1 MTIAIRA
8 DAPVPAP
15 RRGPAMLVAGLAA
28 LLGVVAV
35 VSIGIGP
42 FGIAPGRVG
51 AILLDTLLGGTAPA
65 DRAVDTAVLLGIRLP
80 RIALGIAVGAVLA
93 LAGAVMQGL
102 FRNPLADPGVL
113 GVSSGAAVGAV
124 GMIVLGERLPDL
136 VPRLLVPWLQPTAA
150 FLAGL
155 AATAFVYAVARR
167 GGAARPTTM
176 LLAGIAVNAMAG
188 AATGFFTFM
197 SGESQLRMIT
207 FWTMGSLGHGSW
219 GAMLPALLP
228 LALSPVLLFPLARR
242 LDVLLLGEREAG
254 HLGVDPERVRRRA
267 GAGVALGVGA
277 AVALTGVIGFVGIV
291 APHVV
296 RLLIGP
302 AHRALLPA
310 AALGGAIL
318 LLLADIAARMALAP
332 AELPI
337 GLVTALVGGPFFLW
351 LLLRRGPRAC

>member
-1 MTIAIRA
+1 VTIAAI
-8 DAPVPAP
+8 PVQLIPRP
-15 RRGPAMLVAGLAA
+15 RRGPTLLIASLA
-28 LLGVVAV
+28 LLLVLVVIA
-35 VSIGIGP
+35 SIGIGP
-42 FGIAPGRVG
+42 FGIAPGRIG
-51 AILLDTLLGGTAPA
+51 AILIDALAGRPA
-65 DRAVDTAVLLGIRLP
+65 VPDRAVDSAVLLSIRLP
-80 RIALGIAVGAVLA
+80 RVALGIVVGAVLA

-136 VPRLLVPWLQPTAA
+136 VPRALVPWLQPGMA
-150 FLAGL
+150 FLTGL
-155 AATAFVYAVARR
+155 AATAFVYGVARR
-167 GGAARPTTM
+167 GGAARPMTM

-219 GAMLPALLP
+219 SAMLPALLP
-228 LALSPVLLFPLARR
+228 LLLAPLILFPLARR

-254 HLGVDPERVRRRA
+254 HLGVDPEKVRRLA
-267 GAGVALGVGA
+267 SAGVALGVGA
-277 AVALTGVIGFVGIV
+277 AVALTGVIGFIGIV

-318 LLLADIAARMALAP
+318 LLLSDIAARMVVAP

-337 GLVTALVGGPFFLW
+337 GLVTALIGGPFFLW
-351 LLLRRGPRAC
+351 LLLRRGG

>member
-1 MTIAIRA
+1 
-8 DAPVPAP
+8 
-15 RRGPAMLVAGLAA
+15 MLIAA
-28 LLGVVAV
+28 LALLLAVVVVA
-35 VSIGIGP
+35 SIGIGP
-42 FGIAPGRVG
+42 LGIPAGRIGV
-51 AILLDTLLGGTAPA
+51 ILWDALAGRAAPA
-65 DRAVDTAVLLGIRLP
+65 DQVVDAAVLLSIRLP

-93 LAGAVMQGL
+93 LSGAVMQGL

-124 GMIVLGERLPDL
+124 GMIVLGERLPEL
-136 VPRLLVPWLQPTAA
+136 MPRALVPWLQPGVA
-150 FLAGL
+150 FLGGL
-155 AATAFVYAVARR
+155 AATAFVYGAARR
-167 GGAARPTTM
+167 GGALRPMTM

-267 GAGVALGVGA
+267 SAGVALGVGA
-277 AVALTGVIGFVGIV
+277 AVALTGVIGFIGIV

-310 AALGGAIL
+310 ASLGGAIL
-318 LLLADIAARMALAP
+318 LLLSDIAARMVVAP

-337 GLVTALVGGPFFLW
+337 GLVTALIGGPFFLW
-351 LLLRRGPRAC
+351 LLLRRGA

>member
-1 MTIAIRA
+1 MTVALGHA
-8 DAPVPAP
+8 APA
-15 RRGPAMLVAGLAA
+15 RRRRLGPGALLAA
-28 LLGVVAV
+28 LAACLVAAVIVALGV
-35 VSIGIGP
+35 GP
-42 FGIAPGRVG
+42 FAIAPARIA
-51 AILLDTLLGGTAPA
+51 AILQDVLAGRAPPA
-65 DRAVDTAVLLGIRLP
+65 ESAVDAAVLLTIRLP
-80 RIALGIAVGAVLA
+80 RIALAIVAGGVLA

-124 GMIVLGERLPDL
+124 GMIVLGERMPDL
-136 VPRLLVPWLQPTAA
+136 LPRALIPWLQPGMA
-150 FLAGL
+150 FLCGL
-155 AATAFVYAVARR
+155 GATAFVYAVARQA
-167 GGAARPTTM
+167 GALRPMTM

-188 AATGFFTFM
+188 ALTGFFTFM

-207 FWTMGSLGHGSW
+207 FWTMGSLGHGAWS
-219 GAMLPALLP
+219 AMLPALVP
-228 LALSPVLLFPLARR
+228 LLLSPVLLLPLARR

-254 HLGVDPERVRRRA
+254 HLGIDPEAVRRRA
-267 GAGVALGVGA
+267 SVGVALGVGA
-277 AVALTGVIGFVGIV
+277 AVALTGVIGFIGIV

-318 LLLADIAARMALAP
+318 LLVSDIAARMVVAP

-337 GLVTALVGGPFFLW
+337 GLVTALIGGPFFLW
-351 LLLRRGPRAC
+351 LLLRRAG